1 MQCQELPQQILRSGY
16 QFIIYNLMKIVN
28 KSSAVYSSPAVIVL
42 SVDTEGL
49 LCTSSEL
56 DNLQKDSFDFSWEN

>member
-1 MQCQELPQQILRSGY
+1 
-16 QFIIYNLMKIVN
+16 MKIVK